1 MRTSSRARSLRPLVG
16 HAVRWQQATGQ
27 EQPRPRFADEQES
40 TQADRGLLQGLRYD
54 LDALGLLPPAGT
66 DLEQGW
72 KAPASALGDLL
83 AMGGDLRSSFSDE
96 HLAETGGQGLMFE
109 PAAFWRLDLALEG
122 EIQLKLQDTREQDGE
137 QLAIFAVKA
146 DVQAEGSSLER
157 HCDLNTHYC
166 DCEDLDCGCHPDPA
180 QADRELQ
187 LDLEG
192 TLVWNLS
199 GNHLQGYF
207 LEGEYAVH
215 YVFAKAMFGGDDPED
230 LSIFDARC
238 TGEATWQLAVAPTA
252 AR

>member
-1 MRTSSRARSLRPLVG
+1 
-16 HAVRWQQATGQ
+16 
-27 EQPRPRFADEQES
+27 
-40 TQADRGLLQGLRYD
+40 
-54 LDALGLLPPAGT
+54 
-66 DLEQGW
+66 
-72 KAPASALGDLL
+72 
-83 AMGGDLRSSFSDE
+83 MGGDLRSSFSDE